1 MGRVVFRG
9 ATIIDGTG
17 APAKEDGVLV
27 IDGDTIQSI
36 GRADQAG
43 LDLSEAEVFDA
54 SGKTLIPGLF
64 NCHAHLAWDGKEDIQ
79 IQSVYDSAPIAAF
92 KVAMNMRRSLEAGV
106 TTVRDLG
113 VHKSNLYAKEAADKG
128 IVTSPRLIVSGQAI
142 ATTGGHTWWCCRE
155 ADGVDAV
162 RQAVREQIKGG
173 AKVIKVMA
181 SGSTPE
187 FTMAELRAMVEEAH
201 QLGVR
206 ITAHATFAEA
216 IARVVDAGFDS
227 VEHGGIMNDETI
239 AKMTEQGTFIVTTF
253 CPVTL
258 QARYGEE
265 FGLAPAFVERRKRQM
280 NDTARY
286 ESITKAAAAGVKI
299 CMGTDAGSPLV
310 PHSEVAAELELLIEY
325 GICKD
330 PLEAITCATGNAALL
345 CGVEDQWGT
354 LQEGL
359 KADVV
364 LINGQPLSDISDVRK
379 VESVF
384 LGGERV
390 FG

>member
-1 MGRVVFRG
+1 LEG
-9 ATIIDGTG
+9 AI
-17 APAKEDGVLV
+17 LV
-27 IDGDTIQSI
+27 IEDNKIQAI
-36 GRADQAG
+36 GRTGDPGIDTAD
-43 LDLSEAEVFDA
+43 AEVIDTT
-54 SGKTLIPGLF
+54 GKTIIPGLF

-79 IQSVYDSAPIAAF
+79 IQSMYDSVPLAAF
-92 KVAMNMRRSLEAGV
+92 KVATNMRLSMEAGV

-113 VHKSNLYAKEAADKG
+113 VHKSNLYAKEAVSKG
-128 IVTSPRLIVSGQAI
+128 VIKGPRLIVSGQAI
-142 ATTGGHTWWCCRE
+142 AMTGGHTWWCCRE
-155 ADGVDAV
+155 ADGVDEV

-173 AKVIKVMA
+173 ADVIKVMA

-187 FTMAELRAMVEEAH
+187 YTEGELAAMADEVRRAKKK
-201 QLGVR
+201 

-227 VEHGGIMNDETI
+227 VEHGGVMDDATI
-239 AKMTEQGTFIVTTF
+239 GKMAKQGTFVVTTF

-258 QARYGEE
+258 QARHGEE
-265 FGLAPAFVERRKRQM
+265 FGLAPAFVERRQRQM

-286 ESITKAAAAGVKI
+286 ESIRKAADAGVKI

-330 PLEAITCATGNAALL
+330 GLEAIKCATGNASEL
-345 CGVEDQWGT
+345 CGVAESWGT

-359 KADVV
+359 LADVV
-364 LINGQPLSDISDVRK
+364 V
-379 VESVF
+379 
-384 LGGERV
+384 LGGNPLDDIANLRRVETVFVNGERAV
-390 FG
+390 G